1 MVESD
6 EYDRAVEE
14 AYNEAAESLSE
25 ALSLD
30 GGLERP
36 KTASAVHRRLLNDR
50 LDTNGDYLCA
60 HTGITADT
68 DTDRRNAESCK
79 HSDIYRY

>member
-30 GGLERP
+30 SGIQRP
-36 KTASAVHRRLLNDR
+36 QTASAVHRHHLKGDDFDR
-50 LDTNGDYLCA
+50 LDTNGDYLLA
-60 HTGITADT
+60 YTSIAADT
-68 DTDRRNAESCK
+68 DIFDKDRHDAEA
-79 HSDIYRY
+79 